1 MREKWR
7 ARRPSPAMIVSII
20 ALVFALAG
28 TGVASVATISALS
41 KKDKKKVKNIANNQ
55 INQRAPGLSVASAK
69 NADNAANATNATNA
83 TNANAVDGMSGATF
97 KRTYTTTTAFENV
110 LTIDGLTIRARCV
123 DAGGVNPDELDLEAV
138 SGAENSEVSM
148 QSVSSSDGAETDI
161 DLDFDAGDTFDLVPF
176 EGNGSGSV
184 VYSTDGGSIV
194 TVNYYG
200 AEVIFG
206 LGCQTAGVGFGNS

>member
-1 MREKWR
+1 
-7 ARRPSPAMIVSII
+7 MIVSII
-20 ALVFALAG
+20 ALVFAVAG

-55 INQRAPGLSVASAK
+55 ITQRAPGLSVASAK
-69 NADNAANATNATNA
+69 NADNATNAS
-83 TNANAVDGMSGATF
+83 NANAVDGMSGATF

-123 DAGGVNPDELDLEAV
+123 DAGGINPDELDLEAV

-148 QSVSSSDGAETDI
+148 QSISSTDGPETDI
-161 DLDFDAGDTFDLVPF
+161 DLDFDAGDSFDLVPF

-184 VYSTDGGSIV
+184 VYSTDSGSAV